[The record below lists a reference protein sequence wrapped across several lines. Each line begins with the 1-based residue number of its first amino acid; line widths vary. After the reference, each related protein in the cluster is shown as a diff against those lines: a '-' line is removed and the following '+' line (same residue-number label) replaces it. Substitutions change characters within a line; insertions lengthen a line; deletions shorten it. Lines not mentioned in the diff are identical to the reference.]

1 MFGIGFWEWIV
12 ILSIVVLLF
21 GSGRIS
27 RLSEELGKSVQAFKK
42 GMKSESGTDEKKA
55 KPIKVAG
62 KTTAK
67 VVAKNKKR
75 K

>member
-12 ILSIVVLLF
+12 ILTIVILLF

-27 RLSEELGKSVQAFKK
+27 KLSEEIGKSVLAFKK
-42 GMKSESGTDEKKA
+42 GMKSESNNK
-55 KPIKVAG
+55 KPIVKMTKKKSV
-62 KTTAK
+62 
-67 VVAKNKKR
+67 KNKK